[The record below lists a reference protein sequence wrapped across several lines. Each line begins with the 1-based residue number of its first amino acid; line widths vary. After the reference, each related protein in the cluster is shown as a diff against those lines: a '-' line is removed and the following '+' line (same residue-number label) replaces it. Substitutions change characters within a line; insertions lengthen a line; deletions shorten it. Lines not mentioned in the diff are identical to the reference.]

1 MVENNNSSSTPVVKK
16 EGELQNKS
24 SKTEDVRI

>member
-1 MVENNNSSSTPVVKK
+1 MVENNNSSSTQVVKK